1 MPRKPRFTVE
11 QIEHAL
17 RESAGLQYVAA
28 NLLRCAP
35 STVTSYV
42 QSSKRLQR
50 VIEECQQGVLDLAEG
65 KIVEKIRD
73 GDLTAI
79 IFYLKTKGK
88 NRGYT
93 ERQEHS
99 GPDGKDLPHVI
110 VAPQLSENPDA
121 WQSRFK
127 PKAVA
132 DNILPFGSPNPDP
145 KKPS

>member
-1 MPRKPRFTVE
+1 MPRKPRFTVD

-28 NLLRCAP
+28 NLLRCSP
-35 STVTSYV
+35 STITSYV

-50 VIEECQQGVLDLAEG
+50 VVEECQQGVLDLAEG

-88 NRGYT
+88 SRGYT
-93 ERQEHS
+93 ERQEFT
-99 GPDGKDLPHVI
+99 GADGKDLPHVMI
-110 VAPQLSENPDA
+110 APPIIENPDE
-121 WQSRFK
+121 WQNRYK

-132 DNILPFGSPNPDP
+132 DNILPFGSHNQDP
-145 KKPS
+145 KKP